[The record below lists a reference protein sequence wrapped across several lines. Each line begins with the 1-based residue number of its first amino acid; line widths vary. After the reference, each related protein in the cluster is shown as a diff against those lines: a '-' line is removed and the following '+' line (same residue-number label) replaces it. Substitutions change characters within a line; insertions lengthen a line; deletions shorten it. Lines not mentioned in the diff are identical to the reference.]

1 MKEKYIQIFKY
12 LLEFSKIRSNP
23 VRNIENSK
31 TNYIE
36 VLWLSDL
43 PKNDLIDSVLNEN
56 YTNESDYW
64 IKVSKPKEP
73 EKPKFP
79 LPPLKLI
86 DWIKSETLL
95 YKDEYPELLSQITDE
110 VGNVLKIEDNKQLKL
125 LFDTYCENKWF
136 LDSKDYWNKHE
147 EYVKELAIYE
157 KVNYYYKKIFSIYN
171 KSQQLGEEYELIMG
185 IGLLNFQEIDK
196 PLLYCRHII
205 TAKSEAFFEYSQS
218 DSKLIVKQG
227 LTDSLQIET
236 DAIID
241 QFEQFETNDI
251 LDAEKKS
258 LELIKEKEVL
268 NPFDNDV
275 HDVLQLFSERIKPG
289 DGSYKNSISKPKDI
303 PNKSTI
309 FYAPALI
316 LRKRNTKS
324 YTAFYEKIISDIETN
339 NICNI
344 KSLDELVG
352 VESGNFYGNNNGL
365 SNLNINNQT
374 IYFPKK
380 YNDEQIAIVNKAKN
394 NNKVLV
400 QGPPGTGK
408 SHTIANLIC
417 HLLANGNKVLVTAY
431 TKRAL
436 EVLKDKLPDDFKNL
450 TVNLLSGDTSSI
462 HDLESSVNAINDELS
477 NTNIEVLKKETEEL
491 EYKLSSIKQ
500 KISTETNEL
509 LKIKEKSY
517 RSFTVNNKYN
527 GTLTEI
533 AEILENEKDFFQWY
547 KDDYSDDNNETLLNE
562 LNEYMPL
569 YIKYSN
575 TDCSIF
581 DFNIPDKNKIV
592 KLEELLMY
600 FELKKYF
607 DELDTSKY
615 TIVNSNDINELL
627 FEFSELK
634 KIIEDINR
642 NSNHRKVNIVNDYLA
657 SKTNKW
663 DLCASRTELLLD
675 EMSKYKLED
684 IDKNLEIKYPE
695 NKSLKILKN
704 DAKAFIDYLNEGNSL
719 SGISFMLKKPFLS
732 KEIKEKLYFLDS
744 VFVNGSSCD
753 TKDEFEKLLTHIHIK
768 QTFEELSELWN
779 CDDLTTK
786 YFFNNYNIYKDL
798 NFTAN
803 NLKKLIYQ
811 AKNLIESI
819 RLNSGIQINDF
830 SLKSIDN
837 HLSNINYTIN
847 INEYKYFSNSIDNL
861 KFYLSQ
867 QDLHPISKDI
877 NKSIENEESLLFENL
892 VNQINLIETNKKDYE
907 LYKENETIFENH
919 IPQFLNDYKRGYL
932 QQENIQNLN
941 SAILYKHALKYI
953 NKFLSEDYEQ
963 ELYQRLKS
971 YDSELESLTAKIAA
985 NKSWY
990 NVLENLQINRSLR
1003 QHLEAWVQA
1012 VSKIGKTGK
1021 GKRALKFRKIAQE
1034 EMEYCKTSIPCWIM
1048 PLYKVTETISPEQGI
1063 YDYVIIDEAS
1073 QLGPDAIFLL
1083 YISKNIIIV
1092 GDDKQTSPE
1101 YVGVDANTMNP
1112 FIEKHLKGIPF
1123 ANFYG
1128 TEYSFFDHAKRF
1140 CEGMIVL
1147 REHFRC
1153 MPEIIEFSN
1162 KLFYAPDGKGLYPLK
1177 QYSENR
1183 LEPLVN
1189 VLCPNGFI
1197 EGSGQSIRNE
1207 PEAVMIANKVAEL
1220 IKDDR
1225 YKNKTFGVI
1234 CLQGNSQST
1243 LIENLILKNIGEKE
1257 FKERKF
1263 LCGNSSSFQGDERDI
1278 IILSLV
1284 TALNHNR
1291 SALTRPEDE
1300 RRFNVAVSRA
1310 IEQVWLFHSI
1320 TLADLSN
1327 INDLRYKILDH
1338 FINYKPIVPPIRE
1351 IIKRIPG
1358 NQPAPFDSWF
1368 EVDVFNEIIQ
1378 RGYNVIPQ
1386 YEVAR
1391 GKYRIDLVVIFS
1403 DGTKIAIECDGDKWH
1418 GAEQFQND
1426 LLRQKV
1432 LERCGWQFFRIR
1444 GGEFYSNR
1452 NKTLSPLWELFEQKK
1467 ESVLNQNINIP
1478 VFAENEEPELT
1489 KNENLLENLLNVE
1502 YVNNI
1507 STSDNDVLFSFQEF
1521 LVFTDKF
1528 IVYKVLNKRYET
1540 VNEILNSIDKE
1551 EADEKFIY
1559 ITGSNDFKGFML
1571 FGFENGKIAKVFL
1584 ESYKT
1589 LTNRKKLKNAYS
1601 DLSKLVYIAK
1611 IEYDI
1616 DIAVI
1621 SSKFKIIVFNT
1632 EQINPKESKSTLG
1645 NQVIKV
1651 NSSNNMIEVKRI
1663 ENVTFKDIEYYRKNI
1678 PASGN
1683 YLLPHDEF

>member
-1 MKEKYIQIFKY
+1 MKEKYLQIFKY

-43 PKNDLIDSVLNEN
+43 PKNDLIDSVLNDS
-56 YTNESDYW
+56 YTSESDYW

-79 LPPLKLI
+79 QPPQKLI
-86 DWIKSETLL
+86 DWIKSESLL
-95 YKDEYPELLSQITDE
+95 NKEEYPEIKNQITDGD
-110 VGNVLKIEDNKQLKL
+110 GNISKIEDNHQIKL

-136 LDSKDYWNKHE
+136 TDSKEYWNRHD
-147 EYVKELAIYE
+147 EYLKEFAIFE
-157 KVNYYYKKIFSIYN
+157 KVNYYYKKLFSIYN

-185 IGLLNFQEIDK
+185 VGLLNFQETDK
-196 PLLYCRHII
+196 PILYCRHIL
-205 TAKSEAFFEYSQS
+205 TAKSEVFFEYSQC

-268 NPFDNDV
+268 NPFDNEV

-289 DGSYKNSISKPKDI
+289 DGTYNNSISKIKDT

-339 NICNI
+339 NTSDI
-344 KSLDELVG
+344 KSLNELVG
-352 VESGNFYGNNNGL
+352 VESGNYYGNNNGL
-365 SNLNINNQT
+365 SDLNLNNQT

-380 YNDEQIAIVNKAKN
+380 YNDEQIAIVNKTHHH
-394 NNKVLV
+394 NKVLV

-417 HLLANGNKVLVTAY
+417 HLLANGKKVLVTAY

-450 TVNLLSGDTSSI
+450 TVNLLSGDTSAI
-462 HDLESSVNAINDELS
+462 HDLEASVNAINDELS
-477 NTNIEVLKKETEEL
+477 NTNIDILKKETEEL
-491 EYKLSSIKQ
+491 ESKLSTIKE
-500 KISTETNEL
+500 KISTDTNEL

-517 RSFTVNNKYN
+517 RSFKVNKKYS

-533 AEILENEKDFFQWY
+533 AEILEKEKDVYQWY
-547 KDDYSDDNNETLLNE
+547 IDSYSDDNCDDLLIEFNK
-562 LNEYMPL
+562 YVPL
-569 YIKYSN
+569 FTKYIN

-581 DFNIPDKNKIV
+581 DYNIPNRTKFLKTDEILK
-592 KLEELLMY
+592 Y
-600 FELKKYF
+600 FQLKKYF
-607 DELDTSKY
+607 SELDVSKN
-615 TIVNSNDINELL
+615 TIVESADIHKLL
-627 FEFSELK
+627 VEFTELK
-634 KIIEDINR
+634 KIVEAINI
-642 NSNHRKVNIVNDYLA
+642 NSNHRKVDIIDDYLA

-663 DLCASRTELLLD
+663 DFCTTRTELLIN
-675 EMSKYKLED
+675 EIAKYNLED

-704 DAKAFIDYLNEGNSL
+704 DAKVLLDYLNEGNAL
-719 SGISFMLKKPFLS
+719 TGISFKLKKPFLS
-732 KEIKEKLYFLDS
+732 KEIKEKLYFLDT
-744 VFVNGSSCD
+744 VFINGSVCD
-753 TKDEFEKLLTHIHIK
+753 TKEEIDKLLIHIHIK
-768 QTFEELSELWN
+768 QTFEELSELWK
-779 CDDLTTK
+779 CDDLCTK
-786 YFFNNYNIYKDL
+786 YFFSNFNIYKDL

-803 NLKKLIYQ
+803 NLKNLINK
-811 AKNLIESI
+811 AKILIESI
-819 RLNSGIQINDF
+819 NSHSAIQI
-830 SLKSIDN
+830 DN
-837 HLSNINYTIN
+837 FDINKIESHIADINYTISVN
-847 INEYKYFSNSIDNL
+847 QFNHLCQLIDNL
-861 KFYLSQ
+861 KFYLAQ
-867 QDLHPISKDI
+867 QDIHPISKEIINAIDKNDI
-877 NKSIENEESLLFENL
+877 LLYENL
-892 VNQINLIETNKKDYE
+892 LEKIDIVEVDRNEFYEFKAKESFIET
-907 LYKENETIFENH
+907 H
-919 IPQFLNDYKRGYL
+919 IPHFLNTYKSGYL
-932 QQENIQNLN
+932 NNENVQNLN
-941 SAILYKHALKYI
+941 SAILYKHAYNYI
-953 NKFLSEDYEQ
+953 EKFLSEDYEH

-971 YDSELESLTAKIAA
+971 YDSEVESLTAKIAA

-990 NVLENLQINRSLR
+990 NVLENLQLNRNLR

-1012 VSKIGKTGK
+1012 VSRIGKTGK

-1048 PLYKVTETISPEQGI
+1048 PLYKVTETITPEQGI

-1101 YVGVDANTMNP
+1101 YVGVDANTMSP

-1189 VLCPNGFI
+1189 VHCVNGVT

-1207 PEAVMIANKVAEL
+1207 PEAVMIANKVLEL

-1225 YKNKTFGVI
+1225 YRNKTFGVI
-1234 CLQGNSQST
+1234 SLQGNSQSA

-1263 LCGNSSSFQGDERDI
+1263 LCGNSASFQGDERDI

-1291 SALTRPEDE
+1291 SALTRSEDE
-1300 RRFNVAVSRA
+1300 RRYNVAVSRA
-1310 IEQVWLFHSI
+1310 IEQVWLFHSV

-1327 INDLRYKILDH
+1327 TNDLRYKILDH
-1338 FINYKPIVPPIRE
+1338 FINYKPSIPPIRE
-1351 IIKRIPG
+1351 VIKRIAG
-1358 NQPAPFDSWF
+1358 NQPFPFDSWF

-1391 GKYRIDLVVIFS
+1391 GRYRIDLVAIFS

-1418 GAEQFQND
+1418 SAEQYQND

-1444 GGEFYSNR
+1444 GGEFYANR
-1452 NKTLSPLWELFEQKK
+1452 EKSLSPLWELFEQKK
-1467 ESVLNQNINIP
+1467 ESEIVQITNLPIFNENDDSELI
-1478 VFAENEEPELT
+1478 ENEDV
-1489 KNENLLENLLNVE
+1489 LENLSNAKKVD
-1502 YVNNI
+1502 NI
-1507 STSDNDVLFSFQEF
+1507 STSDNDMLFNFQEF

-1528 IVYKVLNKRYET
+1528 NVYKVLNKRYET
-1540 VNEILNSIDKE
+1540 VIEIINSIDKE
-1551 EADEKFIY
+1551 DPDEKFIY
-1559 ITGSNDFKGFML
+1559 ITGTSDFKGYML

-1601 DLSKLVYIAK
+1601 DLSRLVYIDK

-1621 SSKFKIIVFNT
+1621 SSTFKIIIFNT
-1632 EQINPKESKSTLG
+1632 DQINPKESKSTQG

-1651 NSSNNMIEVKRI
+1651 NASNNMIEAKRI
-1663 ENVTFKDIEYYRKNI
+1663 ENVTFKNIEYYRKNI
-1678 PASGN
+1678 PATGN